1 MAVRFLHAA
10 DFHLDSPFEA
20 LSAEQAA
27 LRRGEQ
33 RELLER
39 LADLANRENVQAVL
53 LAGDLLDSAVSYYE
67 TRTVLQNVLGR
78 IRARVFLAPGN
89 HDYWTPD
96 CPYAAMDLP
105 ENVTVFHPGPIRA
118 VEVPELG
125 FRVWGTAFQAPA
137 ASDLLQGFR
146 APKSDLVELMVLHGD
161 VGGQSRYSPVTEE
174 DIAASGLDYLALGHV
189 HTASGLQKSGET
201 YWAYPGCPEGR
212 GFDETGTKGVYLGTA
227 EKGNVTLDFV
237 PMAGREY
244 RVQEIVLAPET
255 DPLAAAKAACAEG
268 SARDV
273 RRLIFKGE
281 HRGPVAVAEI
291 AQALEDA
298 AFHLELWDETREP
311 EDLWA
316 GAGNDS
322 LRGITLASLRTAW
335 SQASD
340 EAERQKV
347 TLAVRYAL
355 AALDHREEIR

>member
-1 MAVRFLHAA
+1 M
-10 DFHLDSPFEA
+10 DSPFEA
-20 LSAEQAA
+20 LSAEKAT

-39 LADLANRENVQAVL
+39 LADLANRENVQAVF

-67 TRTVLQNVLGR
+67 TRTVLQTVLR
-78 IRARVFLAPGN
+78 KIRARVFLAPGN

-96 CPYAAMDLP
+96 CPYASMELP
-105 ENVTVFHPGPIRA
+105 ENVTVFRPGPIRA

-125 FRVWGTAFQAPA
+125 FRVWGAAFQAPA

-146 APKSDLVELMVLHGD
+146 VTKSDFVEFMVLHGD

-174 DIAASGLDYLALGHV
+174 EIAASGLDYLALGHV
-189 HTASGLQKSGET
+189 HTASGLKKSGGT

-212 GFDETGTKGVYLGTA
+212 GFDEAGVKGVYLGTA
-227 EKGNVTLDFV
+227 EKGNVTLTFV
-237 PMAGREY
+237 PMSGREY
-244 RVQEIVLAPET
+244 RVREILLASGT
-255 DPLAAAKAACAEG
+255 DPVEAAKTACGEG
-268 SARDV
+268 SERDV

-281 HRGPVAVAEI
+281 HRGPVPVAEI
-291 AQALEDA
+291 AQALEGSS
-298 AFHLELWDETREP
+298 FHLELQDETREP
-311 EDLWA
+311 EDLWE

-322 LRGITLASLRTAW
+322 LRGITLAALRSAW
-335 SQASD
+335 LQASD

-355 AALDHREEIR
+355 AALDHREAVQ